1 MCYSRQEKASS
12 SSVSTAL
19 LILFVVSYWSYSKRE
34 HLINQIRTQAEQI
47 NKLIS
52 QLEAVQRSQGQ
63 PPNLENCSVIL
74 QTSIKSTEDDSTD
87 DTGAFSSDLTFGGGN
102 WAIEN
107 WLAQAKESFLQFGN
121 SISKNYLVSVAAGW
135 ESDEDGDPDDLQDN
149 GEESGLEPSE
159 NGTMRNFDPEGRNLE
174 FQGSNSSPIKK
185 APSDKPPNLPTEAAP
200 WGLMG
205 KLSLI
210 SNPNDQN
217 PDNTGINSSTYF
229 TSKQAHLISYYT
241 RIDTTANKDVDEQA
255 KNVRW
260 VGPHILSR
268 GMITIND
275 AEKLFR
281 M

>member
-1 MCYSRQEKASS
+1 
-12 SSVSTAL
+12 
-19 LILFVVSYWSYSKRE
+19 
-34 HLINQIRTQAEQI
+34 
-47 NKLIS
+47 
-52 QLEAVQRSQGQ
+52 
-63 PPNLENCSVIL
+63 L
-74 QTSIKSTEDDSTD
+74 QTSIKSTEGDSTD
-87 DTGAFSSDLTFGGGN
+87 NTGAFSGDLTFGGGN

-121 SISKNYLVSVAAGW
+121 SISKSYLVGVAAGW
-135 ESDEDGDPDDLQDN
+135 ESDEDVDPHDLQDN
-149 GEESGLEPSE
+149 GEDSGLGSTED
-159 NGTMRNFDPEGRNLE
+159 GTMQNFDLEGRNL
-174 FQGSNSSPIKK
+174 SPIKK

-217 PDNTGINSSTYF
+217 PENTGINSSTYF
-229 TSKQAHLISYYT
+229 TSKQVHLISCYT
-241 RIDTTANKDVDEQA
+241 RINATANKDVDEQA

-260 VGPHILSR
+260 AGPHILSR